1 MVKIKTNKGVYPTRA
16 GELVP
21 IHIEILAIQDE
32 FKESRFKFVIGD
44 YIFDRGEK
52 RYVNDRVINLSYAER
67 DALKTAILTQIS
79 VEGSESE
86 INKTILPNALMYFV
100 INDFVDVDS
109 QTLIYGTIP
118 TDWVIA

>member
-1 MVKIKTNKGVYPTRA
+1 MIKTNKGVYPTRA

-44 YIFDRGEK
+44 YIFDREEK

-67 DALKTAILTQIS
+67 DALKNVILNQII

-86 INKTILPNALMYFV
+86 VNKAILPNALLYFV
-100 INDFVDVDS
+100 LNDFVDVEA
-109 QTLIYGTIP
+109 QTLIYGT
-118 TDWVIA
+118 TQNDWEIL